1 MEEPKWTHEQLNV
14 LEALNAGSANEL
26 VSFILEGGELNVPLI
41 SKLKSLIKD
50 GNFSWKANNPKVGRP
65 ISDKWSDWACLN
77 LFAEKMYQL
86 ENSPDKR
93 VIDIEMFLSKEH
105 GVNIDDLRKH
115 ITKGKKLYEYF
126 VSKEGEEWAKQLILR
141 PKK

>member
-1 MEEPKWTHEQLNV
+1 
-14 LEALNAGSANEL
+14 
-26 VSFILEGGELNVPLI
+26 
-41 SKLKSLIKD
+41 
-50 GNFSWKANNPKVGRP
+50 
-65 ISDKWSDWACLN
+65 
-77 LFAEKMYQL
+77 MYQL

-126 VSKEGEEWAKQLILR
+126 VSKEGNEWAKQLIMK